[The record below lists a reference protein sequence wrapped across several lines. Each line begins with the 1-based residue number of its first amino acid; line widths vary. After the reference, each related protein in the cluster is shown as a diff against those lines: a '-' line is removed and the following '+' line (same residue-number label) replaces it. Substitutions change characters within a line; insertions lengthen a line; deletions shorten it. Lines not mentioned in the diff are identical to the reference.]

1 MADLKSQFKVA
12 ALRSVCVHGETVS
25 FKMVGQ
31 EFCRD
36 LYFLTSHSAQRFTIS
51 K

>member
-12 ALRSVCVHGETVS
+12 ALRSMCVSMVTVS

-31 EFCRD
+31 EFFRD
-36 LYFLTSHSAQRFTIS
+36 LCFLTSHPAQRFTIPE
-51 K
+51 